1 MQFFTV
7 GACAPTII
15 FPRDYIEGETPVP
28 IPNTVV
34 KPLRADGTGLE
45 TGRESRTLRGF
56 FYLRLN
62 FFLLVFKLFNLVII
76 CVICGYKILL
86 ILTFG

>member
-1 MQFFTV
+1 
-7 GACAPTII
+7 
-15 FPRDYIEGETPVP
+15 
-28 IPNTVV
+28 
-34 KPLRADGTGLE
+34 
-45 TGRESRTLRGF
+45 LRGF
-56 FYLRLN
+56 FYLRFD